1 MAGLGVRLC
10 KGCTLLGIV
19 AKGVGTRH
27 IITQS
32 LRLALV
38 IAIFPCMIYRMQWP
52 IHRRVS
58 EANEQSDTVR
68 LL

>member
-1 MAGLGVRLC
+1 MDS
-10 KGCTLLGIV
+10 TMLGIV

-38 IAIFPCMIYRMQWP
+38 IALFHCMAYRMQMAY
-52 IHRRVS
+52 V
-58 EANEQSDTVR
+58 
-68 LL
+68 